1 LWLLKVGEEDGGTVR
16 GLVFDVVPVDF
27 CCSGLS
33 VKSKSV
39 IGVMMIIAFNFEQV
53 T

>member
-1 LWLLKVGEEDGGTVR
+1 LKVGEEDGGTVR

-27 CCSGLS
+27 CCSDLS

-39 IGVMMIIAFNFEQV
+39 IGVMMIIAFNFDQLIW
-53 T
+53 